1 MTTTAEHLREHAEM
15 FTNQA
20 RFSRVRFAVHAGPPE
35 TIVLEG
41 YVAGVG
47 DFHALKIEWEATLPP
62 CVSSV
67 FVHIDPQR

>member
-1 MTTTAEHLREHAEM
+1 MSSAAEHLREHAGRLTSQE
-15 FTNQA
+15 
-20 RFSRVRFAVHAGPPE
+20 RFGRVRFGVRAGPPE

-41 YVAGVG
+41 YVANVT
-47 DFHALKIEWEATLPP
+47 DFHALKTEWAATHPP

>member
-1 MTTTAEHLREHAEM
+1 MTTPAEHLREHAED
-15 FTNQA
+15 FTSQA
-20 RFSRVRFAVHAGPPE
+20 RFSRVRFTVHAGPPE

-41 YVAGVG
+41 YVARVG
-47 DFHALKIEWEATLPP
+47 DFHALKTEWESTRPP